1 MTATTDGAMTAAA
14 PPGAYEPVLEA
25 GRTPMLEVPGADF
38 DLLPG
43 QVVRD
48 LVARHGALLVRGLG
62 LSAPHDLARAARW
75 LGVTPVAEREGFTSR
90 TEHGEGVYSSSM
102 WPADEPMCMHHELSY
117 AAEVPSVA
125 LFGCL
130 TAPASGGATAVAD
143 ARTLLSS
150 LPADLVERFAH
161 QGWLLDRDYREVGV
175 TWSEAFGTQDRAEV
189 AAYCAEHAIE
199 HEWLADGALRTRQ
212 RRAAVVAHPVTG
224 ERLWFNQIAFL
235 NGLTLE
241 PAVREYLTSFYGP
254 DALPFNTRFGD
265 GEAISEEVIETL
277 NTAYTAATSRRPWQA
292 GDLLVVDNLRTA
304 HSREAYQGDREVV
317 ALFGDPVRL
326 ADHVRTD
333 VPAHPAAA

>member
-1 MTATTDGAMTAAA
+1 MTVTTDGTTTGAAL
-14 PPGAYEPVLEA
+14 PDGREPTLDA
-25 GRTPMLEVPGADF
+25 GRTPLLEVPGADF
-38 DLLPG
+38 ETLSGPA
-43 QVVRD
+43 VRD

-62 LSAPHDLARAARW
+62 LNAPADLARAARW
-75 LGVTPVAEREGFTSR
+75 LGVTAMTEREGFTSR
-90 TEHGEGVYSSSM
+90 TDHGDGVYSASQ

-117 AAEVPSVA
+117 AVEVPSLA

-143 ARTLLSS
+143 ARTLLRT
-150 LPADLVERFAH
+150 LPAGLVERFERE
-161 QGWLLDRDYREVGV
+161 GWLLDRDYREVGV
-175 TWSEAFGTQDRAEV
+175 SRLEAFGSEDRAE
-189 AAYCAEHAIE
+189 ADAYCAGHAIA

-235 NGLTLE
+235 NELTLD

-254 DALPFNTRFGD
+254 GALPFNTGFGD
-265 GEAISEEVIETL
+265 GEAITEDVIETI
-277 NTAYTAATSRRPWQA
+277 NAAYTAATSREPWQT
-292 GDLLVVDNLRTA
+292 GDLLVVDNLRMA

-326 ADHVRTD
+326 TGHVRTD
-333 VPAHPAAA
+333 VPARPTAV